1 MEEGQVT
8 EKDRPIK
15 ITSNFSTVTLK
26 SRRALQSLKKS
37 QVPAQTNMPS
47 KTLTINRKWKMFH
60 GKSQI

>member
-37 QVPAQTNMPS
+37 QVP
-47 KTLTINRKWKMFH
+47 TLQN
-60 GKSQI
+60 S